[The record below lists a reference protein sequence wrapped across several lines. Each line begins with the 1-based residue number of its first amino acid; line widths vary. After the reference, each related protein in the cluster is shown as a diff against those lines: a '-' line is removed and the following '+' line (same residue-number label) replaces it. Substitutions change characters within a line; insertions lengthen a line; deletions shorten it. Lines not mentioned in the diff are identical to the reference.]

1 MRIQGH
7 SAAGGRHGAGRYG
20 VDRYSA
26 GRQQDRM
33 RDTAEE
39 QQGRHI
45 LPVNAH
51 AEMQAELGTV
61 AGFESSNGFAAR
73 HRFAV

>member
-1 MRIQGH
+1 
-7 SAAGGRHGAGRYG
+7 
-20 VDRYSA
+20 
-26 GRQQDRM
+26 M

-45 LPVNAH
+45 LPINAH
-51 AEMQAELGTV
+51 TEMQAEFGTV